1 MRLAT
6 RLAMGVAFVAL
17 SVPAAFAQAD
27 PPESPSA
34 ADAPDQKGDVVVLGN
49 VANADT
55 PVDPATFGA
64 TFSSILTALS
74 A

>member
-1 MRLAT
+1 MAG
-6 RLAMGVAFVAL
+6 AP
-17 SVPAAFAQAD
+17 SQPAGFTSSTNAIAK
-27 PPESPSA
+27 
-34 ADAPDQKGDVVVLGN
+34 KGDVVVLGN